1 MEKFALYL
9 ALLTIYE
16 NNCRQL
22 HWKLSGK
29 GFHTAHERFGTYYD
43 QLGTFM
49 DETAEQAITMN
60 QSPVNVSD
68 ALKLVQE
75 SDIDAILI
83 NSAEDYCGK
92 SANVAAY
99 KMLTQLYN
107 LATEILKDES
117 LAEDVRDVFMGHA
130 KWYRIEGLYKL
141 GRALTHPD
149 GPRHGGPGHHE
160 EPPEATTDDDEE
172 DDD

>member
-1 MEKFALYL
+1 MDKLSLYL
-9 ALLTIYE
+9 ALLTLYE

-29 GFHTAHERFGTYYD
+29 GFHTGHERFGTYYD

-49 DETAEQAITMN
+49 DETAEQAITMG
-60 QSPVNVSD
+60 QSPVNVAD
-68 ALKLVQE
+68 AMTLVQE
-75 SDIDAILI
+75 SDVDGLI
-83 NSAEDYCGK
+83 INGSEDYCGK
-92 SANVAAY
+92 AANVAAH
-99 KMLTQLYN
+99 KMFTQLYN
-107 LATEILKDES
+107 LSTEILKDEA

-141 GRALTHPD
+141 GRALTH
-149 GPRHGGPGHHE
+149 GEGHHE